1 MSESFNVSG
10 GLLFIKD
17 SLIQLVNSG
26 KQNVLSFRVLIRV
39 LPADTSFEF
48 NAFHNFS
55 YSSLRNMLERKSF
68 VKLKFFLDFKEKF
81 QLHK

>member
-10 GLLFIKD
+10 GLLFVKD

-26 KQNVLSFRVLIRV
+26 KQNVLSFRVLIRI

-48 NAFHNFS
+48 SAFHNFS

-68 VKLKFFLDFKEKF
+68 VKLKFLLDFKEKF